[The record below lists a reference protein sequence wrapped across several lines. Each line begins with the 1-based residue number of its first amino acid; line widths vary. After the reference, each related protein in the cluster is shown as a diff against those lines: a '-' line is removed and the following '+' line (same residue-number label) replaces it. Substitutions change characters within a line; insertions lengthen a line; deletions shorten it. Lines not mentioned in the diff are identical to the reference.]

1 MLIAPEEQHA
11 RVSIVIVVVAAT
23 LVGFLLILLAGSGKL
38 VSPAASSG
46 AQGDGSAD
54 LAWVR
59 TYGVEGFERMLL
71 TLFSEMGF
79 SAERSDRGKGT
90 VDFYAVD
97 PTPIRGGRIYVRG
110 VFDNHAVPVDA
121 EEVLTLMDT
130 ARAESVS
137 KAVLVTLG
145 RFSDEARD
153 SAKDN
158 PVDLLDGAA
167 LATLVKKHLPQAY
180 ATRMV

>member
-1 MLIAPEEQHA
+1 
-11 RVSIVIVVVAAT
+11 VSIVIVVVAAT
-23 LVGFLLILLAGSGKL
+23 VVGFLLILLAGSGKP
-38 VSPAASSG
+38 VSPAASVG
-46 AQGDGSAD
+46 AHGEASTD

-79 SAERSDRGKGT
+79 TAERSDRGQGT

-110 VFDNHAVPVDA
+110 VFDDHAEPLDA
-121 EEVLTLMDT
+121 EEVLTLIDT
-130 ARAESVS
+130 ARGEYVS

-145 RFSDEARD
+145 RISDEARD
-153 SAKDN
+153 TAKDN

>member
-1 MLIAPEEQHA
+1 M
-11 RVSIVIVVVAAT
+11 SIVLVVVAAT
-23 LVGFLLILLAGSGKL
+23 IVGFLLILLAGSGKL
-38 VSPAASSG
+38 LSPASSG
-46 AQGDGSAD
+46 GSQRDGTPD

-59 TYGVEGFERMLL
+59 GYGVEGFERMLL
-71 TLFSEMGF
+71 SLFSEMGF
-79 SAERSDRGKGT
+79 DAERSDRGQGT

-110 VFDNHAVPVDA
+110 VFDTELTPLDA
-121 EEVLTLMDT
+121 EEVITLIDT

-145 RFSDEARD
+145 HFSDEARD
-153 SAKDN
+153 TAKDN
-158 PVDLLDGAA
+158 PVDLVDGAA

-180 ATRMV
+180 ATRTV

>member
-1 MLIAPEEQHA
+1 VLIAPEEQHA
-11 RVSIVIVVVAAT
+11 RVSIVIVVVVAT
-23 LVGFLLILLAGSGKL
+23 VVGFVLILLAGSGNRF
-38 VSPAASSG
+38 SPAASSSG
-46 AQGDGSAD
+46 QGEGSAD

-71 TLFSEMGF
+71 MLFSEMGF
-79 SAERSDRGKGT
+79 SAERSDRGQGT

-110 VFDNHAVPVDA
+110 VFDDHAAPLDA
-121 EEVLTLMDT
+121 EEVLTLIDT
-130 ARAESVS
+130 ARAESVG

-153 SAKDN
+153 TARDN

-180 ATRMV
+180 ATRTV

>member
-1 MLIAPEEQHA
+1 M
-11 RVSIVIVVVAAT
+11 SIVLVVVAAT
-23 LVGFLLILLAGSGKL
+23 IVGFFLILLAGSGKL
-38 VSPAASSG
+38 VSPSAPSLAL
-46 AQGDGSAD
+46 GDGTAD

-59 TYGVEGFERMLL
+59 GYGVEGFERMLVS
-71 TLFSEMGF
+71 LFGEMGF
-79 SAERSDRGKGT
+79 ESERSDRGQGT

-110 VFDNHAVPVDA
+110 VFDQEHTPLDA
-121 EEVLTLMDT
+121 EEVLMLIDT

-145 RFSDEARD
+145 RFSDEAKD
-153 SAKDN
+153 TAKDN
-158 PVDLLDGAA
+158 PVDLVDGAA

-180 ATRMV
+180 ATRTV

>member
-1 MLIAPEEQHA
+1 
-11 RVSIVIVVVAAT
+11 VSIVIVVVVAT

-38 VSPAASSG
+38 GSSSASSAG
-46 AQGDGSAD
+46 EGSTD

-71 TLFSEMGF
+71 TLFGEMGF
-79 SAERSDRGKGT
+79 SAERSDRAQGT

-110 VFDNHAVPVDA
+110 VFDDRAAPIDA

-130 ARAESVS
+130 ARGESVS

-145 RFSDEARD
+145 LFSDEARD
-153 SAKDN
+153 TAKDN

-167 LATLVKKHLPQAY
+167 LALLVKKHLPQAY
-180 ATRMV
+180 ATKTV